1 MGGCFV
7 RASVFVMTLA
17 CIAGVPCSA
26 FAAGT
31 ARVQQ
36 RDGAVRIY
44 KDVHIKIAEQRL
56 WITSSD
62 RVGTLVIGK
71 ASCTGFDKLIRCLP
85 YTAVLEQ
92 RGAKRN
98 LVIENGS
105 AWFNP
110 SKTTQTLPQSSTK
123 LPPHGVLM
131 TLKTKAGTYVSLS
144 GTVDEMVK

>member
-1 MGGCFV
+1 MRFW
-7 RASVFVMTLA
+7 VFVMTLA
-17 CIAGVPCSA
+17 CIAGVPYCA

-36 RDGAVRIY
+36 RDGAVRVY
-44 KDVHIKIAEQRL
+44 KDVHIKIADQRL
-56 WITSSD
+56 WITSND
-62 RVGTLVIGK
+62 RVGTLVISK
-71 ASCTGFDKLIRCLP
+71 SSCTGFDKLVRCLP

-98 LVIENGS
+98 LQIENGS
-105 AWFNP
+105 AWFNR
-110 SKTTQTLPQSSTK
+110 SKTAQTLPQSSTK

-131 TLKTKAGTYVSLS
+131 TLKTKAGTFLSLT